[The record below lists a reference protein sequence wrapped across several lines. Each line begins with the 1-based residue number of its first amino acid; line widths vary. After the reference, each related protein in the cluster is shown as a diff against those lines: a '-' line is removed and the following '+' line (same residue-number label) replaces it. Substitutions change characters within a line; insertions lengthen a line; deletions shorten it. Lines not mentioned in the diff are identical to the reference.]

1 MSSMLVNGLG
11 RIVSGF
17 TSSIRNMPQVNPKLP
32 VLLMPLVAAVMPLP
46 VLVLVEHLSLREH
59 GIN

>member
-1 MSSMLVNGLG
+1 MPSMLVNGLG

-32 VLLMPLVAAVMPLP
+32 LLPIPLLAVVKPLP
-46 VLVLVEHLSLREH
+46 VLALVEHLSLREH